1 MKFDKNY
8 DYRNNLGGLAEKV
21 QGMELINLG
30 AWNLGL
36 LIHKF
41 KALETGKTTKLF
53 ESLNYI

>member
-30 AWNLGL
+30 
-36 LIHKF
+36 
-41 KALETGKTTKLF
+41 T
-53 ESLNYI
+53 